1 MQVYIQDFVR
11 NIDDS
16 NVTLVGGDDAIKLT
30 NCFSD
35 LWVSFSGTF
44 WVLSEHSN
52 VTLVSDDD
60 TLMLTKWFFDLRVR
74 LSGTFWVQEGGGS
87 LHVSTSDEFR
97 VQKCFLTKFVP
108 IFASFSFL
116 KFYES
121 NLKLR
126 NLFLILRK

>member
-1 MQVYIQDFVR
+1 MIMKWTSVQTVRTVKRKLPRRSLLFHPHQYVCTCAFR
-11 NIDDS
+11 NIE
-16 NVTLVGGDDAIKLT
+16 LT
-30 NCFSD
+30 VIF
-35 LWVSFSGTF
+35 LF
-44 WVLSEHSN
+44 WY
-52 VTLVSDDD
+52 
-60 TLMLTKWFFDLRVR
+60 RR
-74 LSGTFWVQEGGGS
+74 GGGS